1 MVVVNE
7 FFPNDMKRISDTV
20 DKGRSDSGIHERLF
34 SMRMGKVLNYIL
46 EH

>member
-20 DKGRSDSGIHERLF
+20 ERGRTDSGIHERLF
-34 SMRMGKVLNYIL
+34 SMRMGKVLHFSL
-46 EH
+46 EY